1 MKLPF
6 CIIPAHW
13 GLRGKAKEI
22 ALINHN
28 YEGYEADIR
37 CADLLYLTD
46 YEVAVAKN
54 EIDLKYNKITELEH
68 KNNSLD
74 IELKFNKITEDQYK
88 KQVLK
93 NRLDSKDISEK
104 EYDLELVEIMDDGDE
119 KKLAA
124 TEYAFKYH
132 LITESEYSKELFTLR
147 KEPWMDFNVDYDPET
162 NQVEFTFDYN
172 EYFWKQ
178 LRDEGHPGSDE
189 DEIIE
194 NFIRDWGRKVSNDE
208 YLDDPDVNLTSLNDE
223 LAKSGELPDG
233 FKLYT

>member
-22 ALINHN
+22 AKIN
-28 YEGYEADIR
+28 YDFEGYDADIR

-46 YEVAVAKN
+46 YEIAVAKN
-54 EIDLKYNKITELEH
+54 EIEFKYRNITDLQY
-68 KNNSLD
+68 KNNALD
-74 IELKFNKITEDQYK
+74 IEFKFNKISEVQYK
-88 KQVLK
+88 KSILK
-93 NRLDSKDISEK
+93 NKLDSKDITEK
-104 EYDLELVEIMDDGDE
+104 EYDLELVEMMEEGDA

-124 TEYAFKYH
+124 ADYAFKYH

-147 KEPWMDFNVDYDPET
+147 KEPWMDFNVDFDPHT

-178 LRDEGHPGSDE
+178 LKEQGHPGTTE

-208 YLDDPDVNLTSLNDE
+208 YIDNPDVNLTTLNDE
-223 LAKSGELPDG
+223 LMKSGELPDG